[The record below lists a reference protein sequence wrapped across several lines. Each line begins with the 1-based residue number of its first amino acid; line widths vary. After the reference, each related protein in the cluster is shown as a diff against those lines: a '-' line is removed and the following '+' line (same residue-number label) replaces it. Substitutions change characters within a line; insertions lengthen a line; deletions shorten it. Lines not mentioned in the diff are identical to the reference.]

1 MNGGLH
7 SDSRTLSNMHTSD
20 VEHRTHPLHVDLH
33 PTQPI
38 KHGSIIELLVLWG
51 GKAAL

>member
-1 MNGGLH
+1 MNGGPH
-7 SDSRTLSNMHTSD
+7 GESRTLPHMHTSD
-20 VEHRTHPLHVDLH
+20 VEHRTHQLHVDLH
-33 PTQPI
+33 STQPI